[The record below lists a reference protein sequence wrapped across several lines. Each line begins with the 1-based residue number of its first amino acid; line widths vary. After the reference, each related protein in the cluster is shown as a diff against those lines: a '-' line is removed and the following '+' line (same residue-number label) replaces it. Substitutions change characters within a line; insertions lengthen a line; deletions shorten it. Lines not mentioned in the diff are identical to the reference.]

1 MGDKFYLIL
10 QGTVSVWVPND
21 QYKQKIS
28 MLVRQ
33 EVFKMVLETNDE
45 QKLKLQKVLDA
56 GITPPEGMQVKP
68 PSKDQK
74 SSGGE
79 AKADRR

>member
-1 MGDKFYLIL
+1 
-10 QGTVSVWVPND
+10 
-21 QYKQKIS
+21 

-56 GITPPEGMQVKP
+56 GMTPPEGMQVKP
-68 PSKDQK
+68 
-74 SSGGE
+74 
-79 AKADRR
+79 

>member
-1 MGDKFYLIL
+1 MFIGSLGDKFYLTL

-56 GITPPEGMQVKP
+56 GMTPPEGMQVKP
-68 PSKDQK
+68 
-74 SSGGE
+74 
-79 AKADRR
+79 

>member
-1 MGDKFYLIL
+1 
-10 QGTVSVWVPND
+10 VSVWVPND

-56 GITPPEGMQVKP
+56 GITPPEGMHVQP
-68 PSKDQK
+68 YSK
-74 SSGGE
+74 E
-79 AKADRR
+79 

>member
-1 MGDKFYLIL
+1 LGDKFYLIL
-10 QGTVSVWVPND
+10 QGAVSVWVPNE

-33 EVFKMVLETNDE
+33 EVFKMAMETNDE

-56 GITPPEGMQVKP
+56 GITPPEGMRMGP
-68 PSKDQK
+68 
-74 SSGGE
+74 
-79 AKADRR
+79 